1 MQMCWI
7 RADTCQATAMVLTN
21 LLHGPNLVQR
31 FRHSIQGCLPV
42 RQGSQAFPMNLLSV
56 PVH

>member
-1 MQMCWI
+1 
-7 RADTCQATAMVLTN
+7 
-21 LLHGPNLVQR
+21 VQR
-31 FRHSIQGCLPV
+31 FRHSIHGCLPV